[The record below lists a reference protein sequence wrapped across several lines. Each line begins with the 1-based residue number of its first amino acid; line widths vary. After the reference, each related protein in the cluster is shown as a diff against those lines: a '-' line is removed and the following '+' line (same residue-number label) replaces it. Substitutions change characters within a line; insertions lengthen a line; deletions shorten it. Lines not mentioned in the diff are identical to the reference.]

1 MNKIAQKWA
10 DHLAK
15 HDEFAHSKPAQR
27 QHKGDQMGENIAMKF
42 TSDNQ
47 PYTGKRGYTYIYS
60 LITWGGSRQGRI
72 QGAGVQGA
80 RLIFSEIKP
89 IFNKK
94 FPLPE
99 AAPTILQ

>member
-47 PYTGKRGYTYIYS
+47 PYTGKRGYS
-60 LITWGGSRQGRI
+60 LITGADPGRGGFRGR
-72 QGAGVQGA
+72 GCRA
-80 RLIFSEIKP
+80 RALSEIKP
-89 IFNKK
+89 IFYMK